1 MNKEQAYKLI
11 KLLKKFILDLKGRR
25 MGVLGLTYK
34 PGVDDVRETIAYD
47 VIRVLIDEGARVVAH
62 DPVGIEKFKAT
73 YPDVSSNVEFAE
85 VPEKVLEVA
94 EAIVIATDWPQYEEL
109 DYSGKIVV
117 DGRRIKKA
125 EKTAAF
131 YEGLCW

>member
-1 MNKEQAYKLI
+1 MNKEQTFRLI
-11 KLLKKFILDLKGRR
+11 KLLKKFIPDLKGRR
-25 MGVLGLTYK
+25 IGVLGLTYK

-47 VIRVLIDEGARVVAH
+47 VIRVLIGEGASVIAH

-73 YPDVSSNVEFAE
+73 YPDVSSSVEFAE
-85 VPEKVLEVA
+85 TPEKVLEAA
-94 EAIVIATDWPQYEEL
+94 EAIVIVTEWPQYEEL
-109 DYSGKIVV
+109 DYRGKIVV
-117 DGRRIKKA
+117 DGRRIRKA